1 MVLPFNLCT
10 DLYLVILL
18 SLLNINLGLGL
29 LPALFS
35 FFFFFLLPIDVSE
48 FMWQKLSSRNLISG
62 NFTPFWSQE

>member
-1 MVLPFNLCT
+1 MGHGKHDFGEEKKRACLSLDSTRKNMVLPFNLCT

-35 FFFFFLLPIDVSE
+35 FFFP
-48 FMWQKLSSRNLISG
+48 
-62 NFTPFWSQE
+62 PPH